1 MKQKKVQSLIEAA
14 TGTILGL
21 VVSFVIQ
28 LILYPILDI
37 DVSISQNITITIVF
51 FVASICR
58 SYIVR
63 RVFNKLT

>member
-37 DVSISQNITITIVF
+37 EVSIRQNITITIVF